1 MFNRVADKGQEHQ
14 WKPCKFENFKKFSG
28 EDKTFSGRSELKPG
42 SDFSILYSKINQTM
56 VSPVIS
62 ITVTSKQEKEY
73 QRRSIR
79 LPRIFI
85 KNTRKNRYRIRRKP
99 SAPHLKGVF
108 PKEKKGYEEGK
119 KADEIVT
126 SMQQILREM
135 KGLWKNMVTAYEKEI
150 IRMTCRVAE
159 KVVYGSVAVDHEIVK
174 RSILHAFE
182 LIPEPVDVTIAVST
196 KDYEYIEE
204 IKREFF
210 ETVEDLKHVSVISDP
225 AVDRGGCKIETRSGQ
240 IDARL
245 ESRLH
250 AIQQSLIDTCE
261 KGRFG

>member
-42 SDFSILYSKINQTM
+42 SDFSILYSKNQPDDGFTSYIHYCDEQTGKKNISGDQS
-56 VSPVIS
+56 VSPGFS
-62 ITVTSKQEKEY
+62 SKKYPEEQVQDSQETE
-73 QRRSIR
+73 RTAFERGFSE
-79 LPRIFI
+79 
-85 KNTRKNRYRIRRKP
+85 
-99 SAPHLKGVF
+99 G
-108 PKEKKGYEEGK
+108 EKKGYEEGEK

-210 ETVEDLKHVSVISDP
+210 ETVKDLKHVSVISDP

-261 KGRFG
+261 KR